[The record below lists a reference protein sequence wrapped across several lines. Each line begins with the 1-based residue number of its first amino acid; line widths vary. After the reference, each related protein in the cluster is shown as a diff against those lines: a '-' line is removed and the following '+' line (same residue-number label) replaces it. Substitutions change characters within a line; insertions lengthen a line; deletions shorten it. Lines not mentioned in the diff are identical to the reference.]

1 MGDQFELEIG
11 EKLRLLQQ
19 RRGFSNEALA
29 RMSGISVNTL
39 KQVLSDSDNTAHGNY
54 KKVANALDKK
64 IKVTVE

>member
-39 KQVLSDSDNTAHGNY
+39 KQVLNDRDNTAHGNY